1 MRMYNIG
8 GGVMDNEVFFKK
20 VYTVS
25 FRLTGQEQV
34 AEEIASQAII
44 HIFKEM
50 NEDYKEK
57 VTENMLRLTI
67 LELMRLFLSNPSTD
81 CNDNVS
87 GVQSALLE
95 LKPVN
100 RAVVIWKDVLGY
112 KIHDNIPVSDYT
124 YEELYKE
131 LVRGRKELKKYKI
144 LSF

>member
-57 VTENMLRLTI
+57 VTENILRLTI
-67 LELMRLFLSNPSTD
+67 LELMRIFLSNPSTD

-124 YEELYKE
+124 YEELYGE